1 MNIQSTDIEYL
12 LKQLNPKYL
21 RDVKTYLEYLL
32 YTQQKDTIQPPLS
45 GKKPDRKDVIK
56 ERLESFQA
64 FKGDA
69 LFPDVVISKY
79 DVYEQ

>member
-21 RDVKTYLEYLL
+21 QDVKAYLEYLL
-32 YTQQKDTIQPPLS
+32 YTQQKDITPQLPE
-45 GKKPDRKDVIK
+45 KKTNRKDTEK
-56 ERLESFQA
+56 ERLETFQP
-64 FKGDA
+64 FKGDT